1 MIEIR
6 KKIVVD
12 EHGNPQEV
20 IIPWDQF
27 QHVAELLGWDL
38 DDEARKDL
46 KQARED
52 RARGKRDAFIDL
64 DSL

>member
-1 MIEIR
+1 MEIR

-12 EHGNPQEV
+12 EQGNPLEV

-52 RARGKRDAFIDL
+52 RTRGKREAFIDL